1 LGFLSN
7 ERLGKTVL
15 DQFGK
20 VAIETLDIPLC
31 MIATDICTGNKVV
44 LNEGPLHKAVMAS
57 ACLPGIFV
65 PVEWDNLLLVDGVLC
80 ENVPVSP
87 LREMGAEDV
96 IAVDLTTN
104 RKYKCPDDII
114 DVLTNTFD
122 IGLNNMI
129 SQQLEDDQTVL
140 IQPELT
146 AYNKADTG
154 KAENLIP
161 EGYEAAMEVLE

>member
-1 LGFLSN
+1 LGLLSN

-65 PVEWDNLLLVDGVLC
+65 PVEWDDMLLVDGVLC